1 MPGTRRAETAWLA
14 VAAATLC
21 GIVVAMNIGKLPI
34 ALPYLRSE
42 FGLSLSEA
50 GWLAAAFSA
59 LAILF
64 GLLIGIMADRFGA
77 LRFCLLGLAVSTVR
91 RPAWAS
97 TGTSEWESAVADLP
111 PRRRRLG
118 FLAVSGLRPRPGGRR
133 QRTARTSALTL
144 GIWSCYM
151 PAGASLCVLLAPLLL
166 ERGGW
171 RGLWWLV
178 LLLLAGRVPRR

>member
-1 MPGTRRAETAWLA
+1 MPGTRRAETAWPA

-64 GLLIGIMADRFGA
+64 GLLIGIIADRFGA
-77 LRFCLLGLAVSTVR
+77 LRFCLLGLVVS
-91 RPAWAS
+91 
-97 TGTSEWESAVADLP
+97 GCGGLLGLADPNGNLLLLS
-111 PRRRRLG
+111 RLIEGLG
-118 FLAVSGLRPRPGGRR
+118 FLAVSVSAPVLVTMISFPRPRM
-133 QRTARTSALTL
+133 RTRPCSMAAWSPVCSQPPSSARAVS
-144 GIWSCYM
+144 S
-151 PAGASLCVLLAPLLL
+151 S
-166 ERGGW
+166 RFQ
-171 RGLWWLV
+171 
-178 LLLLAGRVPRR
+178 